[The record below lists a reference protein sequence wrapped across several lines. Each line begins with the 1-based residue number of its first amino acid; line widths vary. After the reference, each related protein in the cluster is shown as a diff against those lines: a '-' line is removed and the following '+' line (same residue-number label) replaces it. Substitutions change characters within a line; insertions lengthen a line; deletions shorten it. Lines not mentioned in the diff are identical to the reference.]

1 MFDQAVHHPV
11 LLEKVLELLVWKGDG
26 LYIDCTVGEGGH
38 SEGILRLLSPGGRL
52 IGVDKDKEVLA
63 IAEERLKSFSGR
75 RELLAADFRQLPEI
89 LKAKKITQVDGIL
102 VDLGLSSFQL
112 ASPRRG
118 FSFMADGPLDMRF
131 DTSSGGETAEEL
143 INRRS
148 QGELAK
154 IIQQFGEERW
164 ANRIARAIVQH
175 RKKERISR
183 TSELRDIITRVVPTS
198 SPYRIHPATRTF
210 QALRIAVNREL
221 EGLREFILSSAP
233 QLAKGGR
240 FAILSYHSLE
250 DRIVKEAFRSLSGRC
265 ICPPSLPECGCGAQ
279 RILRILT
286 AKPVRPS
293 AEEIEEN
300 PPCRSARLRVG
311 ERI

>member
-26 LYIDCTVGEGGH
+26 LYVDCTVGEGGH
-38 SEGILRLLSPGGRL
+38 SEGILNLLSPGGRL
-52 IGVDKDKEVLA
+52 IGVDKDKQVLA
-63 IAEERLKSFSGR
+63 IAEERLKSFFGR

-89 LKAKKITQVDGIL
+89 LMAKKIAQVDGVL
-102 VDLGLSSFQL
+102 VDLGLSSYQL

-131 DTSSGGETAEEL
+131 DASSGETAEEL

-148 QGELAK
+148 QGELAR
-154 IIQQFGEERW
+154 IIHKFGEERW

-175 RKKERISR
+175 RKKKKISR

-198 SPYRIHPATRTF
+198 PPYRIHPATRTF

-240 FAILSYHSLE
+240 FVILSYHSLE
-250 DRIVKEAFRSLSGRC
+250 DRIVKEAFRSLTGRC
-265 ICPPSLPECGCGAQ
+265 ICPPSLPECRCGTKK
-279 RILRILT
+279 ILRLLT
-286 AKPVRPS
+286 SKPIRPS
-293 AEEIEEN
+293 PEEIEEN
-300 PPCRSARLRVG
+300 PSCRSARLRVG
-311 ERI
+311 ERV